1 MLVTE
6 KLTQKKELDRVNN
19 DFRKLKKEY
28 KEQRVNFNLLMDEI
42 SKANKQNA
50 EYRTLVLNNEKE
62 LGKVASEI
70 TDLQ

>member
-1 MLVTE
+1 M
-6 KLTQKKELDRVNN
+6 KKELDRVNN
-19 DFRKLKKEY
+19 NLRRVEKDF

-62 LGKVASEI
+62 LGKSR
-70 TDLQ
+70 DW